1 MAVAYGT
8 RINDDTNFITEIDL
22 DNNTC
27 ETTGYIAGEAV
38 DFSGGSGSSDFSKI
52 TISASV
58 AAGVMSDV
66 SILFIDT
73 DENQTGFHLLEED
86 NIRYISTDPIE
97 FSLTPE
103 NSPNLVECYIHNDDY
118 IEVVY
123 TNAISEESYII
134 TGNAETA
141 TIMDDDTPVYIV
153 KVYGDC
159 TISLIGIS

>member
-27 ETTGYIAGEAV
+27 ETTGYIDGEAV
-38 DFSGGSGSSDFSKI
+38 DFSGGGSSDFSKI
-52 TISASV
+52 SVSCSV

-73 DENQTGFHLLEED
+73 EENQTGFHLLEED
-86 NIRYISTDPIE
+86 EIRYISTDPVE
-97 FSLTPE
+97 FSLTSESLPE
-103 NSPNLVECYIHNDDY
+103 LVECYLHNDDY
-118 IEVVY
+118 IEVAY
-123 TNAISEESYII
+123 ANAISEESYII
-134 TGNAETA
+134 TGDAEAA

-153 KVYGDC
+153 KVYGNC